1 MALIAGIKNEKSSL
15 SLAVR
20 TMNTMHRLLITGTPL
35 QNNLRE
41 LFALLNFIMPDVFGD
56 GDQFDEYFSMSDESG
71 KENVIKKLHTVLRPF
86 MRE

>member
-1 MALIAGIKNEKSSL
+1 
-15 SLAVR
+15 
-20 TMNTMHRLLITGTPL
+20 MNTMHRLLITGTPL

-56 GDQFDEYFSMSDESG
+56 AEQFDEYFSMSDESG

-86 MRE
+86 MVRSVKKKA

>member
-1 MALIAGIKNEKSSL
+1 
-15 SLAVR
+15 
-20 TMNTMHRLLITGTPL
+20 MNTMHRLLITGTPL

-56 GDQFDEYFSMSDESG
+56 AEQFDEYFSMSDESG

-86 MRE
+86 MVRSVKRKRE